1 MVHLQRRAGVA
12 GRLLVVGSA
21 CTPMASGSDL
31 AAAEAHLRTER
42 LGRAGE
48 CMGCW
53 RLGFASVG
61 VYQRS
66 ILGETAYDCA
76 QTARF
81 VKHASN
87 VVGVRQSGRDR

>member
-1 MVHLQRRAGVA
+1 M
-12 GRLLVVGSA
+12 LVVGSA
-21 CTPMASGSDL
+21 CTLMASGNGL
-31 AAAEAHLRTER
+31 AAVEAHLWTER

-61 VYQRS
+61 GCQHS
-66 ILGETAYDCA
+66 ILDETAYDCA

-81 VKHASN
+81 VRHASS
-87 VVGVRQSGRDR
+87 VVEVRRSERGR